1 MRRHFRWDKKYL
13 YWGVTAFCVI
23 ACAILFYMALNYIG
37 LVGKA
42 LRSLVTILSPFIWG
56 LVISYLLN
64 PLVRTLEKKLFGPL
78 CRRIYA
84 KSKRSNGEGLA
95 RGLSV
100 LFSEIFMLAIVT
112 GLFFLIIPQLY
123 SSIETIIVNSPVYID
138 KLTTWATKMLTDF
151 PELRSYVT
159 QMLGDINQDLM
170 SWLQTS
176 VLPGLGSLLSNVG
189 TGVKYV
195 VTGVY
200 NLVIGIIVSVYI
212 LSDSETFT
220 ANAKRILYSLL
231 TPEMAKKLL
240 EGLDFTDR
248 TFVGFLNGK
257 LLDSAIIGL
266 ICYIVCAILDMP
278 YALLVSVLVGVTN
291 IIPFFG
297 PFIGAVPSALV
308 ILMVSPLKCLIFVIF
323 VIILQQVDGNII
335 GPKILGDR
343 LGISDFWILVSITVF
358 GSLFGFGGMLLG
370 VPVFT
375 VIYALIAQA
384 VNNALSKKKLP
395 QNSEHYYSILTVEDL
410 KEYDKEFGEPT
421 VFYSGDT
428 FETEYDPDDDFE
440 FDDSDA

>member
-335 GPKILGDR
+335 GPKILGSSVGINGFWVMFSII
-343 LGISDFWILVSITVF
+343 LGA
-358 GSLFGFGGMLLG
+358 GLFGFWGMLLG
-370 VPVFT
+370 VPVFV
-375 VIYALIAQA
+375 VIYTA
-384 VNNALSKKKLP
+384 VNSAIDRKLRHSDLP
-395 QNSEHYYSILTVEDL
+395 HSTEDF
-410 KEYDKEFGEPT
+410 KNIEYIDP
-421 VFYSGDT
+421 VSLQPVPHR
-428 FETEYDPDDDFE
+428 TEE
-440 FDDSDA
+440 E

>member
-335 GPKILGDR
+335 GPKILGSSVGINGFWVMFSI
-343 LGISDFWILVSITVF
+343 LGA
-358 GSLFGFGGMLLG
+358 GLFGFWGMLLG
-370 VPVFT
+370 VPVFV
-375 VIYALIAQA
+375 VIYTA
-384 VNNALSKKKLP
+384 VNSAIDRKLRRSDLP
-395 QNSEHYYSILTVEDL
+395 HSTEDF
-410 KEYDKEFGEPT
+410 KNIEYIDP
-421 VFYSGDT
+421 VSLQPVPHR
-428 FETEYDPDDDFE
+428 TEE
-440 FDDSDA
+440 E

>member
-278 YALLVSVLVGVTN
+278 YVLLVSVLVGVTN

-335 GPKILGDR
+335 GPKILGSSV
-343 LGISDFWILVSITVF
+343 GINGFWVMFSIIM
-358 GSLFGFGGMLLG
+358 GAGLFGFWGMLLG
-370 VPVFT
+370 VPVFV
-375 VIYALIAQA
+375 VIYTA
-384 VNNALSKKKLP
+384 VNSAIDRKLRRSDLP
-395 QNSEHYYSILTVEDL
+395 HSTEDF
-410 KEYDKEFGEPT
+410 KNIEYIDP
-421 VFYSGDT
+421 VSLQPVPHR
-428 FETEYDPDDDFE
+428 TEE
-440 FDDSDA
+440 E

>member
-308 ILMVSPLKCLIFVIF
+308 ILMVSPVKCLIFVIF
-323 VIILQQVDGNII
+323 VIILQQIDGNII
-335 GPKILGDR
+335 GPKILGSSV
-343 LGISDFWILVSITVF
+343 GINGFWVMFSIIM
-358 GSLFGFGGMLLG
+358 GAGLFGFWGMLLG
-370 VPVFT
+370 VPVFV
-375 VIYALIAQA
+375 VIYTA
-384 VNNALSKKKLP
+384 VNSAIDRKLRRSDLP
-395 QNSEHYYSILTVEDL
+395 HSTEDF
-410 KEYDKEFGEPT
+410 KNIEYIDPVT
-421 VFYSGDT
+421 LQPVPHQ
-428 FETEYDPDDDFE
+428 TEE
-440 FDDSDA
+440 E